1 MTKRI
6 TAGTLTPYQIIT
18 SPISDKVYKEVK
30 ETLKRNTKQA
40 LKRKIMDDLKW
51 DLHVRYANDFKVE
64 HIEPAKEYID
74 KYKIENFYRKVDS
87 ENELS
92 RKI

>member
-1 MTKRI
+1 
-6 TAGTLTPYQIIT
+6 
-18 SPISDKVYKEVK
+18 
-30 ETLKRNTKQA
+30 
-40 LKRKIMDDLKW
+40 MDDLKW